1 MTAWLFRRHGDAVAR
16 YGVLVAILVVVIV
29 LGEALAPATLA
40 PSNLATMTTFG
51 VPLGLMA
58 FGEALVI
65 LGGGGAIDLSIGGLY
80 PLAPVIAAL
89 LMGHHVAEWLAVVAA
104 LGVGVAGGIVNGL
117 IVVGLGIPA
126 IIVTLGTLYGY
137 SGLAE
142 VIANGVNLTS
152 FPASFGEIGQGTVG
166 GIPDQLLFIYLP
178 ITVVVWYIASRSLYA
193 YRIRLT
199 GTNPVAAY
207 LSGVNVRSTR
217 FKAYVISGLLAALA
231 GLVESSLI
239 MTASPTAGGVF
250 TVFVVVTIVVLGGVD
265 LFGGEG
271 TVLGIVLATAVLMV
285 LGYSFDLANAN
296 SILETGLTGV
306 LLIVAM
312 LGRLGLVRFR
322 TRLRMST

>member
-1 MTAWLFRRHGDAVAR
+1 VTTWLFGRHGDAVTR
-16 YGVLVAILVVVIV
+16 YGVLLAVLAVVVV
-29 LGEALAPATLA
+29 LGEAIAPATLA
-40 PSNLATMTTFG
+40 ASNLATMTTFG

-80 PLAPVIAAL
+80 PLAPVVAAL
-89 LMGHHVAEWLAVVAA
+89 LMGHHVSEWLAVLAA
-104 LGVGVAGGIVNGL
+104 LGVGVAGGLVNGV
-117 IVVGLGIPA
+117 IVVGFGIPA

-152 FPASFGEIGQGTVG
+152 FPTNYGDIGQGMVG
-166 GIPDQLLFIYLP
+166 GVPNQLLFIYLP
-178 ITVVVWYIASRSLYA
+178 IAVLLWYVAGRSVYA
-193 YRIRLT
+193 YRIRLA

-207 LSGVNVRSTR
+207 LSGVNVRSVR
-217 FKAYVISGLLAALA
+217 LKAYVISGLLAALA
-231 GLVESSLI
+231 GVVESSLI

-271 TVLGIVLATAVLMV
+271 TVVGIVIATAVLMV

-306 LLIVAM
+306 LLIVAL
-312 LGRLGLVRFR
+312 LGRLGLARFR
-322 TRLRMST
+322 ARLGVST